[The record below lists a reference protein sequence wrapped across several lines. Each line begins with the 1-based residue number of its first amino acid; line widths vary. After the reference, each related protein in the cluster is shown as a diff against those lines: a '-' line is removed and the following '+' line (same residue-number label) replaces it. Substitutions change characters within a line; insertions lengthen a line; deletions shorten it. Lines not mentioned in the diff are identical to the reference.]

1 MNNPIIQRELVGMLC
16 TRKAL
21 LMQAVPACLFTLL
34 VALRWPTDARVDL
47 SGAQAQ
53 EVFALFGYGLLAT
66 LILLVPAFPATT
78 IVREKNRGTLALLL
92 NSPLSPWAIYFGK
105 LTGVLG
111 FVLLPLIMSIPAA
124 AACYAM
130 GGLSLWDQ
138 VLDLPAD
145 SVADGQIHEHR
156 LKGPLEWPVRVLERS
171 LWLPDHSTP
180 VRIAVGEDQD
190 EIHRAL
196 RSFNQTL
203 ILSLAALATVLI
215 LAALVQVSL
224 GLRPLGWLRAELATI
239 RSGGGRRFVRPMPSE
254 VQPLIDDLN
263 ALLDHADEVVE
274 RARLEAGNLAHSL
287 KTHLCVLAN
296 EAEQLASLSQP
307 NELAEVGQQIRGRV
321 DAMRRNLDHHMAR
334 ARAAA
339 SHGLPG
345 ASTDVAECAAALVRV
360 MTKVHA
366 ERHLTIRCDVPA
378 GLLFAGD
385 RQDLE
390 QMLGNLLDNA
400 CTWARAK
407 VDVGSNRDHPM
418 LVITVDD
425 DGPGLRPEQR
435 QAALSPGVRLD
446 ETLPGSGLGLAVVGD
461 LVRLYGGELKLA
473 QSPLG
478 GLRAS
483 LRLPAVANQHPA

>member
-1 MNNPIIQRELVGMLC
+1 MRPRARSLKL
-16 TRKAL
+16 RL
-21 LMQAVPACLFTLL
+21 LLGAAIWIVAALL
-34 VALRWPTDARVDL
+34 VAGLILAELFAQHVHDRFRIELGHHLDQLAAALDIDDGATQPLIVRPLSDPRFERPL
-47 SGAQAQ
+47 SGLYWQVSADGA
-53 EVFALFGYGLLAT
+53 V
-66 LILLVPAFPATT
+66 
-78 IVREKNRGTLALLL
+78 
-92 NSPLSPWAIYFGK
+92 
-105 LTGVLG
+105 VLR
-111 FVLLPLIMSIPAA
+111 SR
-124 AACYAM
+124 
-130 GGLSLWDQ
+130 SLWDQ

-145 SVADGQIHEHR
+145 IVADGQIQEHR
-156 LKGPLEWPVRVLERS
+156 LKGPLERPVRVLERA
-171 LWLPDHSTP
+171 LWLPDRSAP
-180 VRIAVGEDQD
+180 LRIAVGEDQD

-196 RSFNQTL
+196 RSFNRTL
-203 ILSLAALATVLI
+203 ILSLAALAAVLI

-224 GLRPLGWLRAELATI
+224 GLRPLRWLRTELAAI
-239 RSGGGRRFVRPMPSE
+239 RSGSRRRFVRPMPSE

-287 KTHLCVLAN
+287 KTHLSVLAN
-296 EAEQLASLSQP
+296 EAGQLASSSQP
-307 NELAEVGQQIRGRV
+307 SELAEVGQQIRGRV

-339 SHGLPG
+339 SRGLPG
-345 ASTDVAECAAALVRV
+345 ASTDVAECTAALVRV
-360 MTKVHA
+360 MNKVHA
-366 ERHLTIRCDVPA
+366 DRRLTIRSEVPA

-390 QMLGNLLDNA
+390 QILGNLLDNA
-400 CTWARAK
+400 CKWARAK
-407 VDVGSNRDHPM
+407 VEVRSNRDHPM

-483 LRLPAVANQHPA
+483 LRLPALTSHHPA